1 MGGACGAA
9 AQREGCGGRPEGA
22 VSPRAARRDGAPRT
36 PEQPDPE
43 RSEGA
48 RQKTNLES
56 HAGIGQNFRLLPPKL
71 ANLNTSSSGWWSG
84 LKTRLSLSPFCGH
97 VGAMAFSAYE

>member
-48 RQKTNLES
+48 R
-56 HAGIGQNFRLLPPKL
+56 PK
-71 ANLNTSSSGWWSG
+71 N
-84 LKTRLSLSPFCGH
+84 KSLQVSDWYYTHLRRKRSKVIRRSFWR
-97 VGAMAFSAYE
+97 A